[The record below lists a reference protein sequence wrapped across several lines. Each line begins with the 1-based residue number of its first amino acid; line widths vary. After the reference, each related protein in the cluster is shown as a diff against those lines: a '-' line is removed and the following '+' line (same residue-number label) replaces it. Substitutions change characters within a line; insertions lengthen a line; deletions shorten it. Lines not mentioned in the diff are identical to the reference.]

1 MEKLFT
7 STDPLYQWFLMP
19 LFIFVCRASDVSLG
33 TLRNILLSKNLKT
46 IVPFI
51 GFVEVMIWLV
61 AVQSVLSHVSN
72 IAGYLAW
79 GFGYAAGIYLGI
91 RIDKRLGL
99 GMQIFHIITHHNI
112 TNLLEAAA
120 QHGFAPTTVDATGSR
135 GPVKIVY
142 LIIDRTENA
151 NVKAL
156 IQTHCP
162 EAFYTIEDVKDAN
175 QGVFPNQQENKL
187 LFYLKRLVPLFK
199 K

>member
-46 IVPFI
+46 VVPFI

-79 GFGYAAGIYLGI
+79 GFGYATGIYLGI
-91 RIDKRLGL
+91 RIVKLLGL

-112 TNLLEAAA
+112 TNLLEAEA
-120 QHGFAPTTVDATGSR
+120 QHGFAPTTVDVT
-135 GPVKIVY
+135 
-142 LIIDRTENA
+142 
-151 NVKAL
+151 
-156 IQTHCP
+156 
-162 EAFYTIEDVKDAN
+162 
-175 QGVFPNQQENKL
+175 
-187 LFYLKRLVPLFK
+187 
-199 K
+199 